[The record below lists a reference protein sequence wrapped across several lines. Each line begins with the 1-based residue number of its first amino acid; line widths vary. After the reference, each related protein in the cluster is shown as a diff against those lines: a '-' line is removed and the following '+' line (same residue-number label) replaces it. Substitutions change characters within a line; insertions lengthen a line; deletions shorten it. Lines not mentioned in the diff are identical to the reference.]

1 MWLQSLQ
8 SWINFHCPTLQTFLV
23 KGISI
28 AWLIIFLNP
37 EKTEQIGQAEVRL
50 VINVDKSFELQILKK
65 VVKQQ
70 EITEREVLLPYL
82 HSFGPDSTYNIC
94 KGINKEQASALHQ
107 YTKLIF
113 SFPPICTVKITLILH
128 SWVPLSNNLCCQ
140 CMCHL
145 TKLNTTTETRWL

>member
-1 MWLQSLQ
+1 MASDQVREKLKQLLKRGTSSKTFSEDIVWLQSLQ

-28 AWLIIFLNP
+28 AWLIIYPSP

-70 EITEREVLLPYL
+70 DITERE
-82 HSFGPDSTYNIC
+82 SIT
-94 KGINKEQASALHQ
+94 
-107 YTKLIF
+107 
-113 SFPPICTVKITLILH
+113 PILAFL
-128 SWVPLSNNLCCQ
+128 
-140 CMCHL
+140 
-145 TKLNTTTETRWL
+145 